1 MNNFSVIWEAA
12 LSISQHSLSPTV
24 EQALNP
30 SCWLLSMEIKMQCR
44 LLIQSYY
51 FTRCRK
57 VKLLPGAKRP
67 QLSDPEAIILPTQS
81 NSHTCVLH
89 LRFVQLIWSSSLLFW
104 ADSCP
109 FTSGIISQFKNTCSL
124 PVNAITY
131 LAKLCCFS
139 FHHSKFETKFD
150 TRFLT

>member
-1 MNNFSVIWEAA
+1 MNNSSVIWEAA

-109 FTSGIISQFKNTCSL
+109 FTSGIISQSSKTHAVSQSMPLHILQSYAVFLSIIVSL
-124 PVNAITY
+124 
-131 LAKLCCFS
+131 KLS
-139 FHHSKFETKFD
+139 
-150 TRFLT
+150 LTHGF